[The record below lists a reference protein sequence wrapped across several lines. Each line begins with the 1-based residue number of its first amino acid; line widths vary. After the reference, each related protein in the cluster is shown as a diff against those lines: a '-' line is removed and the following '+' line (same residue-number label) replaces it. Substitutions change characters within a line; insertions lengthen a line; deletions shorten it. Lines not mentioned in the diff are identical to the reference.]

1 MNSKLII
8 GYALGT
14 FAFLYATYAAH
25 TFGTNEEESAFNVL
39 LCVAGGLFGWI
50 TGILLT
56 PRDDEKKDFSKIGGA
71 LFTFVTG
78 FLLAKLEPL
87 FDAELNGEE
96 PSTMLTAALLFV
108 VCFGVGA
115 LFVFVGRKYW
125 QDEI

>member
-1 MNSKLII
+1 MSSKLII
-8 GYALGT
+8 GYTLGT
-14 FAFLYATYAAH
+14 IAFVYAIYAAF
-25 TFGTNEEESAFNVL
+25 TFGVSKQDSAFNVL

-56 PRDDEKKDFSKIGGA
+56 PKEDEKKDFSKIGGA

-78 FLLAKLEPL
+78 FLLAKLEPI
-87 FDAELNGEE
+87 FDAELNGQE
-96 PSTMLTAALLFV
+96 PSTMLTAVLLFV

-125 QDEI
+125 QDDI